1 MKRIIALV
9 SAFLLAFAA
18 PAAGKSNIASIFSDG
33 MVLQQQ
39 RNVRIWGTSD
49 CKTVEIIPS
58 WGETQRAK
66 VENGT
71 WEAWVETPAA
81 SYEKHTLTIKDAD
94 SETVFGDLL
103 IGEVWICSG
112 QSNMYMPL
120 RGYTGQPVKNAFETA
135 LEAPRYADRIRMITL
150 PKRDAETPQRDFDA
164 QWTVP
169 TPQTALSMSAV
180 AYFFARTLTDALDLP
195 VGIVSTSWG
204 GSAIE
209 AWMSPDDL
217 REMGYDVERINA
229 DPKIEAR
236 RQCSKLY
243 NGLIAPVEGFAAR
256 GFVWYQGE
264 SNLKTADRYA
274 EQMERMVRFW
284 RERWGDEQ
292 TRMPFIYVQIAPYEN
307 KNADDTDA
315 ALLMEAQIEAL
326 DRIPDSYLVCTTDVG
341 EKSCIHPSDKLTVGQ
356 RIAAQ
361 AMRRSYGIKLPDD
374 AIEGVRFEQAEFAD
388 GQAIVTFRNAK
399 YGLTPQGETIV
410 GFELAGADG
419 VFHPAEGRIIKSR
432 PQVTVTSHDVPQP
445 VAVRYA
451 FRNYTPTNLHNTLG
465 QAVLPFRSDNYRSK

>member
-1 MKRIIALV
+1 MKRSIALGLL
-9 SAFLLAFAA
+9 LLASVR
-18 PAAGKSNIASIFSDG
+18 PAIGKVRTASIFSDG

-49 CKTVEIIPS
+49 SETVELLPS
-58 WGETQRAK
+58 WGEPQRIE

-71 WEAWVETPAA
+71 WKAFVETPAA
-81 SYEKHTLTIKDAD
+81 SYEKQHLAVRDAD
-94 SETVFGDLL
+94 SEIVLDDLL

-120 RGYTGQPVKNAFETA
+120 RGYTGQPVKGAFETA
-135 LEAPRYADRIRMITL
+135 LEAPRYADRIRMVTL
-150 PKRDAETPQRDFDA
+150 PKRAAETPQRDFDA
-164 QWTVP
+164 RWTVP

-180 AYFFARTLTDALDLP
+180 AYFFARTLTDALDVP

-217 REMGYDVERINA
+217 RAMGYEVERINA
-229 DPKIEAR
+229 NPKIEER
-236 RQCSKLY
+236 KQCSKLY

-264 SNLKTADRYA
+264 SNLKTAGRYA

-284 RERWGDEQ
+284 RDKWGDRPA
-292 TRMPFIYVQIAPYEN
+292 RMPFIYVQIAPYEN

-315 ALLMEAQIEAL
+315 ALLMEAQIDAL
-326 DRIPDSYLVCTTDVG
+326 ERIPASYLVCTTDTG
-341 EKSCIHPSDKLTVGQ
+341 EKSCIHPSDKLTVGR

-361 AMRRSYGIKLPDD
+361 AMRRCYGAKLPDE
-374 AIEGVRFEQAEFAD
+374 AVEGVRFEQAEFAD
-388 GQAIVTFRNAK
+388 GKAVVTFRNAK
-399 YGLTPQGETIV
+399 YGLTPQDETIL

-419 VFHPAEGRIIKSR
+419 VFHRAEGRIVKSK
-432 PQVTVTSHDVPQP
+432 PQVTVSSPEVPRP

-451 FRNYTPTNLHNTLG
+451 FRNYLPTNLHNTLG
-465 QAVLPFRSDNYRSK
+465 QPVLPFRSDRPAANR

>member
-1 MKRIIALV
+1 MKKILV
-9 SAFLLAFAA
+9 LAGAWLSTAVA
-18 PAAGKSNIASIFSDG
+18 PAAGKVRVASIFSDG

-39 RNVRIWGTSD
+39 CDVRIWGTSD
-49 CKTVEIIPS
+49 GPTVEVVPS
-58 WGETQRAK
+58 WGAPQRA
-66 VENGT
+66 VVRNGA
-71 WEAWVETPAA
+71 WEVSVRTPAA
-81 SYEKHTLTIKDAD
+81 SYDKHVFTVRDAD
-94 SETVFGDLL
+94 SETTVDELL

-120 RGYTGQPVKNAFETA
+120 RGYTGQPVAGAFETV
-135 LEAPRYADRIRMITL
+135 LEAPRYADRIRMVTL
-150 PKRDAETPQRDFDA
+150 PKREAETPQSDFDA
-164 QWTVP
+164 RWTIP
-169 TPQTALSMSAV
+169 TPQTALAMSAA
-180 AYFFARTLTDALDLP
+180 AYFFARTLTDVLDVP

-229 DPKIEAR
+229 DPQIEAR

-264 SNLKTADRYA
+264 SNLRTADRYA
-274 EQMERMVRFW
+274 EQLERMVRFW
-284 RERWGDEQ
+284 RTRWGDTQ
-292 TRMPFIYVQIAPYEN
+292 AQMPFIYVQIAPYEN

-315 ALLMEAQIEAL
+315 PRLMEAQIDAQA
-326 DRIPDSYLVCTTDVG
+326 RIPNAHLVCTTDTG
-341 EKSCIHPSDKLTVGQ
+341 ERSCIHPSNKRTVGE

-361 AMRRSYGIKLPDD
+361 AMRRSYGIRLPDE
-374 AIEGVRFEQAEFAD
+374 AVEGVRFERAEFAD
-388 GQAIVTFRNAK
+388 GQAIVTFRNAR
-399 YGLTPQGETIV
+399 YGLTPQEEPIV

-419 VFHPAEGRIIKSR
+419 IFHRAEGRIVKSQ
-432 PQVTVTSHDVPQP
+432 PQVAVSSPDVPRP

-451 FRNYTPTNLHNTLG
+451 FRNYLPTNLHNTLG
-465 QAVLPFRSDNYRSK
+465 QAVLPFRSDRPAAQ

>member
-1 MKRIIALV
+1 MKRIITLGIV
-9 SAFLLAFAA
+9 LLASVM
-18 PAAGKSNIASIFSDG
+18 PAAGKVDVASIFSDG

-39 RNVRIWGTSD
+39 CKVRIRGISD

-58 WGETQRAK
+58 WGETQLVK
-66 VENGT
+66 VHDGR
-71 WEAWVETPAA
+71 WEASIETPAA
-81 SYEKHTLTIKDAD
+81 SYEKQTLTCKDSD
-94 SETVFGDLL
+94 SQIVFDDLL

-120 RGYTGQPVKNAFETA
+120 RGYSGQPVAGSFETA

-150 PKRDAETPQRDFDA
+150 PKRAAETPQSDFEA
-164 QWTVP
+164 SWTVP
-169 TPQTALSMSAV
+169 TPQTALAMSAT
-180 AYFFARTLTDALDLP
+180 AYFFAKTLTEALDLP

-217 REMGYDVERINA
+217 REMGYDVERINT
-229 DPKIEAR
+229 DPKIEER

-284 RERWGDEQ
+284 REKWSDKQ
-292 TRMPFIYVQIAPYEN
+292 ARMPFIYVQIAPYEN
-307 KNADDTDA
+307 KHADDIDA
-315 ALLMEAQIEAL
+315 ALLMEAQIDASE
-326 DRIPDSYLVCTTDVG
+326 RIANSHIVCTTDTG
-341 EKSCIHPSDKLTVGQ
+341 EKSCIHPSDKQTVGR

-361 AMRRSYGIKLPDD
+361 ALRRSYGVKLPDD
-374 AIEGVRFEQAEFAD
+374 AVEGVRFERAEFAN
-388 GQAIVTFRNAK
+388 GQATVTFRNAK
-399 YGLTPQGETIV
+399 YGLTPQGEAIA

-419 VFHPAEGRIIKSR
+419 IFHPAEGRIVKSR
-432 PQVTVTSHDVPQP
+432 PQVTVTSPEVPEP

-451 FRNYTPTNLHNTLG
+451 FRNFIPTNLHNTLG
-465 QAVLPFRSDNYRSK
+465 QAVLPFRSDRPAANR